1 MEICLDEIV
10 TAINILRV
18 EKALKAI
25 LWNCVFETT
34 FIQDS
39 RFFIVNQRVQ
49 SNSLY
54 LTA

>member
-25 LWNCVFETT
+25 LSNCVFETT

-39 RFFIVNQRVQ
+39 RFFIVNQGVQ
-49 SNSLY
+49 SLFDCLN
-54 LTA
+54 